1 MLHLEQLRTEIV
13 ALGEHAISQQRGQQE
28 SCKEARARLVS
39 APSTAELRELAAQYS
54 DREACALPATD
65 VPLGQRLATDAVP
78 QRETTVIA
86 VDGSQI
92 MPDRHGPVLYYLIQV
107 GGLIFRYNGTAPT
120 SHREAE
126 LFFNEADLYDND
138 GQIIGRQLGMRRT
151 VAELQFLAKLT
162 TETKIAG
169 TPDPALALVDGPL
182 LWPYSRRSDEEQT
195 LLPRYMTALNQ
206 FQETG
211 AMPAGFVER
220 PGGRPLLNLLNLIP
234 APSTDRK
241 SIPAAGIRLTDRML
255 MEIYLAPGE
264 RTVWLTRQSAMNQ
277 QHARHGHKIW
287 FYYLNVGTPG
297 YPVIARVEAP
307 AWAASNAR
315 WSAKLHSV
323 LIHQA
328 QILHGYPYVLARAH
342 EVALVTQED
351 KVALDNLLQRRLM
364 EAGLETRP
372 SEKARQKT
380 YLGRRR

>member
-1 MLHLEQLRTEIV
+1 MLHLEQLGSEIA
-13 ALGEHAISQQRGQQE
+13 ALGEHAINQQRGQQE
-28 SCKEARARLVS
+28 GCKEAHARLTS
-39 APSTAELRELAAQYS
+39 APPTAELRELAAQHA
-54 DREACALPATD
+54 DREACALPTTD

-78 QRETTVIA
+78 QRETVVIA

-107 GGLIFRYNGTAPT
+107 GGLIFRYNGAAPT

-126 LFFNEADLYDND
+126 LFFNETDLYDNE

-151 VAELQFLAKLT
+151 VAELRFLAKLM
-162 TETKIAG
+162 TETKMAG
-169 TPDPALALVDGPL
+169 APDPALALVDGPL
-182 LWPYSRRSDEEQT
+182 LWPYSGRSDEEQT
-195 LLPRYMTALNQ
+195 LLPLYMKALNQ
-206 FQETG
+206 FQETN

-234 APSTDRK
+234 APAINGK
-241 SIPAAGIRLTDRML
+241 SLHVAGTRLTDRML

-264 RTVWLTRQSAMNQ
+264 RTVWLTRQSPMNQ
-277 QHARHGHKIW
+277 QHARRGHKIW
-287 FYYLNVGTPG
+287 FCYLNVGTPG
-297 YPVIARVEAP
+297 YPVIARIEAP
-307 AWAASNAR
+307 AWAASNAK
-315 WSAKLHSV
+315 WSTQLHNV
-323 LIHQA
+323 LLHQS

-351 KVALDNLLQRRLM
+351 KVALDNLLQQRLM
-364 EAGLETRP
+364 QAGLPARP